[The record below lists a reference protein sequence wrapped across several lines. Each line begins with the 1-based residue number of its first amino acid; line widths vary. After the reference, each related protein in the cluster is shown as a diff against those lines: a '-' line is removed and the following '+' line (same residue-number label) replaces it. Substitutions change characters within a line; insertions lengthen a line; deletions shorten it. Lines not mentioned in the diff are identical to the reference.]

1 MRTGTHHL
9 AALIALAVAGAGCGG
24 SDRAA
29 DGTPITDV
37 TCGELREKDSW
48 RSVASELAD
57 ELTDQPPS
65 AATVAKYETA
75 LRRVC
80 TGAAAD
86 FKPEREARKLREG
99 T

>member
-1 MRTGTHHL
+1 
-9 AALIALAVAGAGCGG
+9 
-24 SDRAA
+24 
-29 DGTPITDV
+29 V
-37 TCGELREKDSW
+37 TCGEIREKDSW
-48 RSVASELAD
+48 RSVASELAN

-65 AATVAKYETA
+65 AATVGKYETA